1 VNGRLPVI
9 GVEGDAMDFNL
20 SLGSLASEHKAI
32 PLDHARIYDVLI
44 LGGGPAA
51 LTAAVYCMRKGV
63 STGLVTMDFGG
74 QVAETTAVENYM
86 GYKYIEGIQLTERF
100 KEQVNQFEISIA
112 QGRRVSGIK
121 PGGNWTVVLDD
132 GNTCSGRAIIITT
145 GKSWRKL
152 NVPGEKELTGRG
164 VAYCATCDAPL
175 FAGKRVVV
183 VGGGNSGVES
193 AIDLA
198 KIAESVT
205 LVQFLPTLTADK
217 VLVDALAAFKNVH
230 VLYEHEIAEI
240 RGATSVNS
248 VSVRAR
254 AGGAVR
260 DLDVQGI
267 FIEIGLVPN
276 TDFVKGLLDLNEA
289 GEILVDSSCQTSAKG
304 IFAAG
309 DVTSVP
315 YKQIIIAAG
324 EGAKAALAACEYLL
338 KNR

>member
-1 VNGRLPVI
+1 
-9 GVEGDAMDFNL
+9 MDFNL
-20 SLGSLASEHKAI
+20 SLGSLASENKAI
-32 PLDHARIYDVLI
+32 PLDHRRLYDVLI

-63 STGLVTMDFGG
+63 VTALVTMDFGG
-74 QVAETTAVENYM
+74 QVAETSAVENYM
-86 GYKYIEGIQLTERF
+86 GYKYIEGIQLAERF
-100 KEQVNQFEISIA
+100 REQVNQFEISIA
-112 QGRRVSGIK
+112 PGRRVSGIA
-121 PGGNWTVVLDD
+121 PGNNWMVTLDD
-132 GNTCSGRAIIITT
+132 GSTCSGRSIIITT

-175 FAGKRVVV
+175 FAGRRVAV

-205 LVQFLPTLTADK
+205 LVQVLPALTADR
-217 VLVDALAAFKNVH
+217 VLVDALAAYKNVTT
-230 VLYEHEIAEI
+230 LLEHEVAEI
-240 RGATSVNS
+240 RGTAS
-248 VSVRAR
+248 VSSVMVRAR
-254 AGGAVR
+254 TGGAAR
-260 DLDVQGI
+260 ELDVQGI

-276 TDFVKGLLDLNEA
+276 TDFVRGLLDLNEA
-289 GEILVDSSCQTSAKG
+289 GEIVVDSSCRTSAKG

-315 YKQIIIAAG
+315 FKQIIIAAG
-324 EGAKAALAACEYLL
+324 EGAKAALAACEYLM
-338 KNR
+338 KNE